1 MKLKGFGL
9 RIIDRYIIRQFLG
22 TFVFSIVLMIAI
34 TVVFDVNEKLDYFLK
49 PEVTVHEIVFDYY
62 FNFIPYFISLFSPL
76 FIFISVIFLTSNLAN
91 RSEIIAI
98 LSNGVSF
105 RRLMVPYIIS
115 ALIIAACNFV
125 LTGYIIPPA
134 SITRIDFHNKY
145 VKNKKVDYGN
155 HIQLEVE
162 PGVFAYFDS
171 YRDGSRM
178 GYRFSLDHF
187 EGKTLVSRLTASS
200 IRYDSLYQWTIIDY
214 VIRDFGEKHE
224 RITTGTRKDTTL
236 TFMPSDFLI
245 SETDCQTMTN
255 PQLAQHIRRQKQRGI
270 GNVEL
275 FEIEYHQRY
284 ATILSF
290 FIMTIIGVSLSS
302 RKIKGG
308 MGLNIGIGIG
318 LSFSYILF
326 SKITSSFAITGNVSP
341 VIAVWIPN
349 MLYILITIFLYRRA
363 PN

>member
-1 MKLKGFGL
+1 MKLKGLGL
-9 RIIDRYIIRQFLG
+9 KIVDWYIIRQFLG

-34 TVVFDVNEKLDYFLK
+34 TVVFDANEKLDYFLK

-76 FIFISVIFLTSNLAN
+76 FIFISAIFLTSNLAG

-98 LSNGVSF
+98 LSNGISF
-105 RRLMVPYIIS
+105 RRLLLPYIIS
-115 ALIIAACNFV
+115 AGLIAGCNFV
-125 LTGYIIPPA
+125 LTGYVIPPA
-134 SITRIDFHNKY
+134 SIARIDFQNKY
-145 VKNKKVDYGN
+145 IKNKKVDYGRN
-155 HIQLEVE
+155 IQLEVE

-171 YRDGSRM
+171 YRDGSKM
-178 GYRFSLDHF
+178 GYRFSLDRF
-187 EGKTLVSRLTASS
+187 EGNTLVSRLTASS
-200 IRYDSLYQWTIIDY
+200 IRYDSLYRWTIIDY

-224 RITTGTRKDTTL
+224 RITSGTRMDTTL

-245 SETDCQTMTN
+245 SENDCQTMTSS
-255 PQLAQHIRRQKQRGI
+255 QLARHISRQKQRGI
-270 GNVEL
+270 GNVQL

-290 FIMTIIGVSLSS
+290 FIMTVIGVTLSA
-302 RKIKGG
+302 RRMKGG

-326 SKITSSFAITGNVSP
+326 SKITSSFAISGSVSP
-341 VIAVWIPN
+341 AVAVWIPN
-349 MLYILITIFLYRRA
+349 IIYGFITVFLYRRA

>member
-1 MKLKGFGL
+1 MKIKFAGLK
-9 RIIDRYIIRQFLG
+9 RIDRYIIGQFLG
-22 TFVFSIVLMIAI
+22 TFFFSIALMIII
-34 TVVFDVNEKLDYFLK
+34 TVVFDANEKLDYFLK
-49 PEVTVHEIVFDYY
+49 PEVTVREIIFDYY

-76 FIFISVIFLTSNLAN
+76 FTFISAIFFTSKLAN

-105 RRLMVPYIIS
+105 KRLMIPY
-115 ALIIAACNFV
+115 LLAASLLAAGNFA

-134 SITRIDFHNKY
+134 SITRLDFQNKY
-145 VKNKKVDYGN
+145 IKNKKVDYAN
-155 HIQLEVE
+155 NIQLEVE

-171 YRDGSRM
+171 YRDASRM

-187 EGKTLVSRLTASS
+187 EGKTLVSRLAASS
-200 IRYDSLYQWTIIDY
+200 IKYDSLYRWTIIDF
-214 VIRDFGEKHE
+214 VIRDFDGMHE
-224 RITTGTRKDTTL
+224 RITTGTRRDTTL

-245 SETDCQTMTN
+245 SENDCQTMTN
-255 PQLAQHIRRQKQRGI
+255 PQLARHINRQKRRGI
-270 GNVEL
+270 GNVQI
-275 FEIEYHQRY
+275 FEIEYHLRF

-290 FIMTIIGVSLSS
+290 FIMTLIGVSLSS
-302 RKIKGG
+302 RRIKGG

-326 SKITSSFAITGNVSP
+326 SKIASTFAVSGAVSP
-341 VIAVWIPN
+341 LIAVWIPN
-349 MLYILITIFLYRRA
+349 AVFLLITVYLYRRA